1 MSRQSKLIHLLALI
15 TIKMNKD
22 DLNGQPAEGI
32 QGVRGVKCP
41 PVGCIHHVRLPKL
54 PLEAEI
60 QHQIR
65 AISKQ
70 LNEQSF

>member
-32 QGVRGVKCP
+32 QGVRGVKLR
-41 PVGCIHHVRLPKL
+41 PVGCIHP
-54 PLEAEI
+54 
-60 QHQIR
+60 
-65 AISKQ
+65 
-70 LNEQSF
+70 